1 MICLSKS
8 IIDISTMG
16 QQMFCLEDCI
26 RCNVL
31 FIDSKKKNYIDIS
44 NSSCIVLLS
53 DLFLSLKRSRAQ
65 SRKVTT
71 TSALGTE
78 YFETTF
84 VTITFTFTIFK
95 IEGFNLIDLKIH
107 GCSCGFA
114 RLGRVTKGSIPA
126 TQDFFLKRQL
136 SPPAVLQPL

>member
-1 MICLSKS
+1 MICLSNS
-8 IIDISTMG
+8 FIDISTMG
-16 QQMFCLEDCI
+16 QQTFCQEDCI

-31 FIDSKKKNYIDIS
+31 SIDSKKKKYIDIS

-84 VTITFTFTIFK
+84 VTITFTITI
-95 IEGFNLIDLKIH
+95 IITITSLT
-107 GCSCGFA
+107 
-114 RLGRVTKGSIPA
+114 VTQK
-126 TQDFFLKRQL
+126 
-136 SPPAVLQPL
+136 